1 MVDPSQNIHEF
12 VRYGYVLVLATGSTP
27 ISLAFPS
34 KEGRNKEEKF
44 RRTNIPRDKPAIGN
58 YATFVPRKAHRLVSL
73 HGVMMRGPGKKV
85 HFKLSTKRSL

>member
-34 KEGRNKEEKF
+34 KEGRNKDKNTEKNF
-44 RRTNIPRDKPAIGN
+44 DELTSLAISLQYVIMPPSSLGRHTGSFL
-58 YATFVPRKAHRLVSL
+58 YMVS
-73 HGVMMRGPGKKV
+73 
-85 HFKLSTKRSL
+85 

>member
-34 KEGRNKEEKF
+34 KEGRNKDKKTEKNF
-44 RRTNIPRDKPAIGN
+44 DELTSPAI
-58 YATFVPRKAHRLVSL
+58 SL
-73 HGVMMRGPGKKV
+73 Q
-85 HFKLSTKRSL
+85 

>member
-34 KEGRNKEEKF
+34 KEGRNKDKKTEKNF
-44 RRTNIPRDKPAIGN
+44 DELASLAI
-58 YATFVPRKAHRLVSL
+58 SL
-73 HGVMMRGPGKKV
+73 QYVIMPPSSLGRHTGSFLYM
-85 HFKLSTKRSL
+85 LS